1 MAKNNKKLQEELV
14 EKIKEFVPYCVKEG
28 IDEELK
34 TKINHIK
41 IPKQVFKLIGELLI

>member
-14 EKIKEFVPYCVKEG
+14 EKIKEFVPYYVKEG

-34 TKINHIK
+34 TKIITEYSQKAHKPAI
-41 IPKQVFKLIGELLI
+41 F